1 MKGPARF
8 LESVA
13 MPLVDELR
21 SIEALKTFTTNPDV
35 IGAHAEAAVRKFV
48 ARVVH
53 PLRVCTG
60 SVISE
65 ELCATPRTVPQLD
78 SIIWMPLPACSI

>member
-48 ARVVH
+48 ARVVELAAGLG
-53 PLRVCTG
+53 PIACFVNRVACG
-60 SVISE
+60 
-65 ELCATPRTVPQLD
+65 LKRQAQHLPQTLFIFD
-78 SIIWMPLPACSI
+78 